1 MTADAPEK
9 SPLKGREK
17 GNVLSPSSRLFA
29 LLTSLILPRKSAS
42 GVLVSRLFGLALLV
56 GLLAI
61 RAIDPVFV
69 QTVRN
74 QSFDLYQ
81 RIHPR
86 EFQKFPVAIADIDEG
101 SLKKYGQWPWPRTR
115 VAELVTKLTQAGAVV
130 IGFDIVFAEADR
142 LSPERIAEDNPQ
154 LPETVR
160 AELSALPSNE
170 LAFARAIAS
179 SRVVVG
185 ETSVRS
191 LRQAGTD
198 TSPIPQVPYAMLGMD
213 PDPYIPHFPDIVR
226 NLEVLE
232 KNAAGHGVFTVDP
245 DTDGIFRRVP
255 LVMKIRDQLRLG
267 LSAEMLRI
275 ATGGQAFAIRTD
287 AAGISGIVVG
297 RVLVPTD
304 SNGKVWPWFSLS
316 YPQRYVSV
324 GSILDGTAPPD
335 AVKGHLVLVGTS
347 AVGLEDY
354 RATPVA
360 SAMPGVEIHAQ
371 IIENIMGKTFLTRP
385 NYAPGMEL
393 VIFALAGLAIIWII
407 PNVGAVWA
415 FISSAAFLAMW
426 CGGSF
431 WAFMEKHMLIDA
443 TFPAAA
449 MLTMFVAMA
458 TANYIREERQKR
470 QIRGAFGQYLSPALV
485 DQLTSDPELLTLGGE
500 TRPLSVLF
508 TDVRKFTTISESYKK
523 NPQGLTR
530 LMNRFLTVMSNAIL
544 ERSGTIDKYMG
555 DAIMAFWNAPLPD
568 ENHAY
573 DACKSALAMLDAV
586 EALNKERKSELEGS
600 TDETWHEIKIGIGI
614 NSGDCVVG
622 NMGSEMRFDYTAL
635 GDTVNLASRLEG
647 QSKPYGILII
657 LGSGTAEAVRDIL
670 PVLEIDLIRVKGKT
684 EPERIYALM
693 GDETM
698 KASDDWLALRA
709 MNASML
715 ASYRTQDWTSAEE
728 ALAQI
733 EAISEKLNLSL
744 SEYLFIYDTRIQEFR
759 NNPPGKT
766 WDGIYDATEK

>member
-1 MTADAPEK
+1 MTNNAPEK
-9 SPLKGREK
+9 GS
-17 GNVLSPSSRLFA
+17 VLGPSARLFT
-29 LLTSLILPRKSAS
+29 LLASLLYPRKSAP
-42 GVLVSRLFGLALLV
+42 GVFLSRLFGIALLV
-56 GLLAI
+56 GLLALRI
-61 RAIDPVFV
+61 FDPVFV

-86 EFQKFPVAIADIDEG
+86 EFSKFPVAIADIDES

-130 IGFDIVFAEADR
+130 IGFDIIFAEADR

-154 LPETVR
+154 LPASIR
-160 AELSALPSNE
+160 AELAALPSNE
-170 LAFARAIAS
+170 EAFARAIAA

-191 LRQAGTD
+191 QRQAGTD
-198 TSPIPQVPYAMLGMD
+198 PRPIPQVPSAILGLD
-213 PDPYIPHFPDIVR
+213 PEPFLPHFPDIVR
-226 NLEVLE
+226 NLDLLE

-245 DTDGIFRRVP
+245 DNDGIFRRVP

-267 LSAEMLRI
+267 LSAEMLRV
-275 ATGGQAFAIRTD
+275 ATGGQAFAIRTN

-297 RVLVPTD
+297 GVLVPTD
-304 SNGKVWPWFSLS
+304 SNGKVWPRFSQS
-316 YPQRYVSV
+316 SPQRYVSA
-324 GSILDGTAPPD
+324 GSILDGTATPG

-360 SAMPGVEIHAQ
+360 ASMPGVEIHAQ
-371 IIENIMGKTFLTRP
+371 IIENIMGKSFLTRP

-393 VIFALAGLAIIWII
+393 IFFALSGLAIIWII
-407 PNVGAVWA
+407 PNVGAIWA
-415 FISSAAFLAMW
+415 FISSAAFLAIW

-431 WAFMEKHMLIDA
+431 WAFFERHMLIDA
-443 TFPAAA
+443 TFPSAA

-485 DQLTSDPELLTLGGE
+485 DQLTDDPELLTLGGE

-508 TDVRKFTTISESYKK
+508 TDVRKFTTISESYKT

-568 ENHAY
+568 EDHAL
-573 DACKSALAMLDAV
+573 DACKSALSMLDAV
-586 EALNKERKSELEGS
+586 RELNIQRKQELEGS
-600 TDETWHEIKIGIGI
+600 TAETWHEINIGIGI
-614 NSGDCVVG
+614 NTGDCVVG

-647 QSKPYGILII
+647 QSKPYGISII
-657 LGSGTAEAVRDIL
+657 LGSGTANVVRDRL

-684 EPERIYALM
+684 EPEHIYALM
-693 GDETM
+693 GDETVA
-698 KASDDWLALRA
+698 ASDDWLALRA

-715 ASYRTQDWTSAEE
+715 SSYRTQDWSSAEE

-733 EAISEKLNLSL
+733 EGLAEKLGLSL
-744 SEYLFIYDTRIQEFR
+744 ADYLFIYDTRIQEFR
-759 NNPPGKT
+759 SNPPGKT